1 VKRVRLTAANLC
13 CVQAPT
19 SVLCYRTEAHHDQP
33 AAESEPDR
41 PRGIGPRGPLE
52 AIAPSPPP
60 SQADSLGAEGEDV
73 VAAITRASL
82 NLRKSLEESRAEEG
96 DEGAGGTFSA

>member
-1 VKRVRLTAANLC
+1 MKRVRLTAANLC
-13 CVQAPT
+13 CVQATT

-33 AAESEPDR
+33 AAEPEPDR
-41 PRGIGPRGPLE
+41 PRGIGPRG
-52 AIAPSPPP
+52 
-60 SQADSLGAEGEDV
+60 ADSLGAEGEDV